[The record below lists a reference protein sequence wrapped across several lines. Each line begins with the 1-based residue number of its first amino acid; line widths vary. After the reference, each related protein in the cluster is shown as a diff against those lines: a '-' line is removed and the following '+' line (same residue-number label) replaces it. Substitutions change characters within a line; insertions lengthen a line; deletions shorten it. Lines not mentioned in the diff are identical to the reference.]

1 MECIQLVFG
10 IRIDGGD
17 FPELSFVDTTPEYKN
32 ITLNPIDTDKSLYE
46 ILVEKSVSSFAGDEL
61 RSVIH
66 EATSEAQTFVY
77 VFSVAADVKIFE
89 FTCKGYKYQDLLVSL
104 DQALGQGQGA
114 SSQAHCTVTT
124 GLESIAQVKQK
135 MRQHYDLS
143 RLQTFFDSATV
154 IEPIGRF
161 ISLYTLM
168 LHYCSDSQKPDS
180 QKKVDE
186 VIVNIDPTVAQYKSP
201 KGNGYETVFTKLRNE
216 LSHKRDGVIMVE
228 THEQVRKNV
237 DRFERIV
244 KAHVL
249 GAA

>member
-1 MECIQLVFG
+1 MECIQIVFE
-10 IRIDGGD
+10 IRIEGGD
-17 FPELSFVDTTPEYKN
+17 FPELSFADTTPEYKN
-32 ITLNPIDTDKSLYE
+32 ITLNPIDTDKSFYE
-46 ILVEKSVSSFAGDEL
+46 ILVKKNVRALAGEEL
-61 RSVIH
+61 RSIIQ
-66 EATSEAQTFVY
+66 EAISEAQTFVY
-77 VFSVAADVKIFE
+77 IFSAAADVKIFE
-89 FTCKGYKYQDLLVSL
+89 FTCKSYKHQDRLVSL
-104 DQALGQGQGA
+104 EQALGQGKGA
-114 SSQAHCTVTT
+114 SIQAHCTVTA

-135 MRQHYDLS
+135 MKKHYDLS
-143 RLQTFFDSATV
+143 KLQTFFDSATV

-201 KGNGYETVFTKLRNE
+201 KGNGYETVFTNLRNK
-216 LSHKRDGVIMVE
+216 LSHKRDSVNMVE

-244 KAHVL
+244 KTHVL